1 MTRGLGA
8 GWAWVGRHLM
18 HIAGLQVR
26 PRAVGV
32 EHQRDTPDLT
42 PVVERTITS
51 RLPVVWVL
59 RTSNRNDGS
68 MPSLEYR
75 ILLIRRAVPG

>member
-1 MTRGLGA
+1 MTVALVPVGLG
-8 GWAWVGRHLM
+8 WRDLM

-32 EHQRDTPDLT
+32 EHQRDTLISPSS
-42 PVVERTITS
+42 RTHDHFQA
-51 RLPVVWVL
+51 PVVWVL
-59 RTSNRNDGS
+59 RTSNRNNGS

-75 ILLIRRAVPG
+75 ILLMPVVPG